1 MTSHLSADRHASR
14 RPATRYTGLLA
25 AAAVAVLPV
34 LALTPLSAEAA
45 PAAAA
50 AAPAAAPAGVPAAVR
65 GGLPAAAP
73 AVVPAVASG
82 KLTPNGC
89 TSTGATSVT
98 CDLYAM
104 TGTTQVL
111 GQPIP
116 IWGFST
122 TSTPGSATAPGPVLV
137 VAQGTTVTVVLHNQ
151 LADPV
156 SLAFPGQAAADFTAG
171 LSATAETAGAPT
183 GGTQTY
189 VFKASRPGTYL
200 YEAGHTSG
208 GARQVAMGLAG
219 ALVVLSPDGTAYGT
233 PGSAYDD
240 EAVVVL
246 SEIDPAFNA
255 APSTHDLRLFHPKYR
270 LINGKPFPASDPIAT
285 DQGHKVLLRY
295 VNVGAQEH
303 PMSLLGADQSQL
315 ASDGHPL
322 AYAEPSVVAAV
333 KPGATLDSVVT
344 MPTGPEAKLALFEA
358 GGHLDNNGQTT
369 ADPLS
374 FAFGGMLTFLDT
386 AAPPP
391 SLDGVGPVPSNIT
404 VSPNPSSG
412 LAAVTIKADVS
423 DATTG
428 GSTVTQAEFVV
439 DDAVTTGPGF
449 GVPMTGAFGTVS
461 VSNVTG
467 TIPVSAPD
475 CSVTPPPVALN
486 CLEAGKHTVYVR
498 GLDLVGNWGVIGSAV
513 LNLPKTGPQTYAVS
527 ASPSPANGA
536 QDVDVSATGD
546 DQAAGGTITDAEY
559 FLNTAGANGSGTA
572 LTLNRVASVV
582 SEDGV
587 IPKAVVTALG
597 EGTHNVLVHS
607 RNSLGLWG
615 PTASTPLVVD
625 LTGPTVDAASVG
637 PNPTNGLISNKS
649 NPGYLV
655 VSAQVTDRDA
665 QQGLQSILTS
675 AEAFLDPKTANPTG
689 GTGLQLIAVDG
700 ALDSQSESVYGLIP
714 LTQVRVLAS
723 GTHHVFVR
731 GQDAAGNWGTMFGI
745 DLVVDKSAPV
755 LGTPTA
761 SPNPTAGAANLVL
774 TVPVNEA
781 SFATAEYWLGTTD
794 PGVGRATRLPVSY
807 VAGTVV
813 VTIPLAGITPG
824 TVRFNLRVQDLAG
837 NWSNAVNTSVTVTR
851 PNAIFSDTFDSGS
864 LAAWSARTGQVSVTA
879 AAGIPVSAGNLGL
892 QVVLPGGT
900 GNRASYVTDNSPTG
914 ETGYHARFG
923 FNANTLT
930 SGSVASSVLTLFEG
944 RSATNAQVA
953 AVEFRRS
960 GGTPQVRAVM
970 ARSGAT
976 TLVGT
981 WVNLSAGAHTLQ
993 VDWLSGPATGATA
1006 GSLRLSVDGTAAP
1019 LLVGNT
1025 STLRL
1030 ETALLGVT
1038 AGVTAT
1044 STSSMAGTAY
1054 FDSFTSTRYTM
1065 P

>member
-1 MTSHLSADRHASR
+1 MTSHPSADRHASR
-14 RPATRYTGLLA
+14 RPATRRAALLT
-25 AAAVAVLPV
+25 AAAVAVLPM
-34 LALTPLSAEAA
+34 LALAPLAANAAPAGSASLSAAA
-45 PAAAA
+45 STRAAAA
-50 AAPAAAPAGVPAAVR
+50 A
-65 GGLPAAAP
+65 

-82 KLTPNGC
+82 KLTPAGC
-89 TSTGATSVT
+89 TSTDASSVT

-116 IWGFST
+116 IWGFSR

-151 LADPV
+151 LAAPV
-156 SLAFPGQAAADFTAG
+156 SLAFPGQPAADFTAG
-171 LSATAETAGAPT
+171 LSATAETVGAPT

-189 VFKASRPGTYL
+189 VFRASRPGTYL

-233 PGSAYDD
+233 PASAYDD

-255 APSTHDLRLFHPKYR
+255 APTTHDLRLFHPKYR

-295 VNVGAQEH
+295 VNVGSQPH

-322 AYAEPSVVAAV
+322 AYAEPTVVAAV

-391 SLDGVGPVPSNIT
+391 SVDGVGPASSHIS

-412 LAAVTIKADVS
+412 LAPVTIAADVS
-423 DATTG
+423 DAQTG
-428 GSTVTQAEFVV
+428 GNTVAQAEFVV

-449 GVPMTGAFGTVS
+449 GVPMTGAFGAVS
-461 VSNVTG
+461 VTDVTG

-475 CSVTPPPVALN
+475 CSVTPPTVALS
-486 CLEAGKHTVYVR
+486 CLEAGKHTVFVR
-498 GLDLVGNWGVIGSAV
+498 GLDSAGNWGVIGSAV

-527 ASPSPANGA
+527 ASPSPSNGTA
-536 QDVDVSATGD
+536 DVDVSATGD
-546 DQAAGGTITDAEY
+546 DQSAGGTITSAEY
-559 FLNTAGANGSGTA
+559 FIDAAGADGSGTA
-572 LTLNRVASVV
+572 LSVNRTAAVV

-597 EGTHNVLVHS
+597 EGTHDVLVHS

-615 PTASTPLVVD
+615 PPASTPLVVD

-637 PNPTNGLISNKS
+637 PNPSNGIISDKS
-649 NPGYLV
+649 HPGYLV
-655 VSAQVTDRDA
+655 VSALITDRDA
-665 QQGLQSILTS
+665 QQGLQSLLAD
-675 AEAFLDPKTANPTG
+675 AEAFLDPKVANPAG
-689 GTGLQLIAVDG
+689 GTGVQLIAVDG
-700 ALDSQSESVYGLIP
+700 ALDSRSETVYGLLP
-714 LTQVRVLAS
+714 LTQVRTLTA

-731 GQDAAGNWGTMFGI
+731 GQDAAGNWGSLFGI
-745 DLVVDKSAPV
+745 DLVIDKTAPV

-761 SPNPTAGAANLVL
+761 TPNPTAGAANLVL

-781 SFATAEYWLGTTD
+781 SFATAEYWLGATD
-794 PGVGRATRLPVSY
+794 PGVGRATRLPVSF
-807 VAGTVV
+807 VVGTVV
-813 VTIPLAGITPG
+813 VTIPLTGITPG

-837 NWSNAVNTSVTVTR
+837 NWSNAVNTSVSVTR
-851 PNAIFSDTFDSGS
+851 PNAIFSDTFNSGS
-864 LAAWSARTGQVSVTA
+864 LAAWSARTGQVSVTP

-892 QVVLPGGT
+892 QVVIPGGT
-900 GNRASYVTDNSPTG
+900 ANRVSYVTDNGPTA
-914 ETGYHARFG
+914 ETSYHARFG
-923 FNANTLT
+923 INANTLT
-930 SGSVASSVLTLFEG
+930 SGSVATSVLTLFEG
-944 RSATNAQVA
+944 RSAANAQVL

-970 ARSGAT
+970 ARSVGT
-976 TLVGT
+976 PLVGA
-981 WVNLSAGAHTLQ
+981 WVNLAAAAHTIQ
-993 VDWLSGPATGATA
+993 VDWLSGPATGGSA
-1006 GSLRLSVDGTAAP
+1006 GSLRLSVDGVATP
-1019 LLVGNT
+1019 QLVGNT

-1044 STSSMAGTAY
+1044 PTSSMAGTAY
-1054 FDSFTSTRYTM
+1054 FDNFTSTRYTM